1 MRVEQRSFNQKSDL
15 KDYVRDHGIKQDA
28 ILVYYKE
35 HDGTYTLMYYA
46 E

>member
-1 MRVEQRSFNQKSDL
+1 MRLEQRSFNRKEDL
-15 KDYVRDHGIKQDA
+15 KVYVKEHGIKRDD
-28 ILVYYKE
+28 ILTYYEE